1 MRTIRG
7 RNAHPPRWG
16 LRARND
22 RISRPDLP
30 RRAVLAHRW
39 WAHGLDRRDGGAGR
53 VLELGVQDTPYG
65 SAQRAIAVRGV
76 RSVPAATSLVWTWR
90 GAPHLH
96 RAEDLAFLAS
106 ALWPVSDADATKRIA
121 TTPIRDGARRGI
133 EAFTAAATAMRAAV
147 TRRMPKGEVS
157 TLVSAQV
164 PADLTYDCG
173 PCGAR
178 HISGAL
184 FQQVG
189 LAAGVRVVPEGR
201 GTFLDPLPD
210 DIRPPEVPTHAEGAA
225 DALLRYLE
233 LHGPAS
239 AADLASFVGTTAGVA
254 KALLPPGLVEV
265 SGPAGRG
272 WLTPAALDRARDA
285 EPPRA
290 TRLLSPSDPWLQAR
304 DREVV
309 VPDAERRKVVWRAI
323 GNPGAVLVDGEV
335 VGVWRS
341 TLPRAG
347 RLAVTVEAFARPT
360 ARLRGEIEAEARLV
374 AAARGADPETVEVG
388 YAD

>member
-1 MRTIRG
+1 M
-7 RNAHPPRWG
+7 
-16 LRARND
+16 
-22 RISRPDLP
+22 
-30 RRAVLAHRW
+30 LAHRW
-39 WAHGLDRRDGGAGR
+39 WAHGLDRRDGGTGL
-53 VLELGVQDTPYG
+53 VLGLGVQDTPYG
-65 SAQRAIAVRGV
+65 SAQRAIAARGV

-133 EAFTAAATAMRAAV
+133 EAFTAAATALRAAV

-173 PCGAR
+173 PCEAR

-201 GTFLDPLPD
+201 GTFLEPLPD
-210 DIRPPEVPTHAEGAA
+210 DIRPPAVPTHAEGAA

-239 AADLASFVGTTAGVA
+239 AAHLASFVGTTAGAA

-265 SGPAGRG
+265 SGPAGRA

-290 TRLLSPSDPWLQAR
+290 TRLLPPSDPWLQAR

-335 VGVWRS
+335 VGVWRATS
-341 TLPRAG
+341 PRAG
-347 RLAVTVEAFARPT
+347 RFAVTVEAFGSPT
-360 ARLRGEIEAEARLV
+360 PRLRGEIEAEARLV